1 MMSIILRNL
10 SINIIAAL
18 IRDKKARDTFRD
30 KYKIKPYKK
39 LDAKRMF
46 IFGSDIQD
54 SCRKFCEEID
64 KPDLTEKYKNL
75 IRGLDDE
82 SINCISQIIGRIN
95 LICQQNIGTYKNF
108 KGGVDIFSEDEL
120 LQLDKL
126 KKEFNQR
133 ILPLADGCY
142 AYKQHILPVNQ
153 FRANVFYYKHD
164 ITKLRH
170 LERIK
175 SKDIIDAGG
184 CIADSAIMM
193 TEFTT
198 GRIYTFEPTTVN
210 YDIALK
216 TIELNS
222 AKNIIPVKQGLGS
235 KDESLFIKLCHENYG
250 ENKITKDQFAQENSD
265 DYEQIS
271 ITSLDNFVKGKDL
284 DIGLI
289 KVDVEGF
296 EQEFLKGAYNTIKKY
311 KPAMLIS
318 IYHSTSDF
326 FDIKPMIESW
336 DLGYTFKVSRPVD
349 GGLLDETMLICEQD

>member
-1 MMSIILRNL
+1 MLRNL
-10 SINIIAAL
+10 AINIMAAS
-18 IRDKKARDTFRD
+18 IPDKEARRAFRN
-30 KYKIKPYKK
+30 KYKIKLFQNLVGGPNNR
-39 LDAKRMF
+39 RMF
-46 IFGSDIQD
+46 KFNNATVDT
-54 SCRKFCEEID
+54 CRNFYKEINT
-64 KPDLTEKYKNL
+64 PELTDKYKNL
-75 IRGLDDE
+75 IKGLDDE
-82 SINCISQIIGRIN
+82 SIGCLSQILGRIN
-95 LICQQNIGTYKNF
+95 LISNLNLEKEKYNAGM
-108 KGGVDIFSEDEL
+108 VDIFTDEEL
-120 LQLDKL
+120 LQLDRL
-126 KKEFNQR
+126 EKEFIQR
-133 ILPLADGCY
+133 IVPLANGCY
-142 AYKQHILPVNQ
+142 AYKQHILPCKE

-164 ITKLRH
+164 IQKLKH
-170 LERIK
+170 LDRIK
-175 SKDIIDAGG
+175 DKDLIDAGG
-184 CIADSAIMM
+184 CISDSAIMM

-210 YDIALK
+210 YDIMLK

-250 ENKITKDQFAQENSD
+250 ENKITKDQSAQENSD

-271 ITSLDNFVKGKDL
+271 ITSLDSFVKGKGL

-318 IYHSTSDF
+318 IYHNTSDF